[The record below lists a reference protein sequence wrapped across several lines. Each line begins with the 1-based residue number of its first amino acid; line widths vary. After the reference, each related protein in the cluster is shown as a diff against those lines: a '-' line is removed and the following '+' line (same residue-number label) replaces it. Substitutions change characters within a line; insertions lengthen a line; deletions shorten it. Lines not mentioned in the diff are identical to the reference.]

1 MSSELDEFERDMFR
15 EIGNMGASYSANSLS
30 EIMNKKVEIKVPDF
44 DILPLEE
51 FPRVVG
57 GGEEIVAGILV
68 KFQGD
73 ISGYLMMFYQFE
85 HALNLADLLLGK
97 EIGTT
102 KELDEMDIS
111 AIQEVG
117 NIMASSFANAIADF
131 TKLKITPTPPAFTID
146 MAESLLNYLIV
157 ELGQTTEKAIFFY
170 TDFIIPPNEILGH
183 LFLSPNEESL
193 KVIFSKVKEVYGGM
207 I

>member
-1 MSSELDEFERDMFR
+1 MKLSEFERDILR

-51 FPRVVG
+51 FPNIVG

-73 ISGYLMMFYQFE
+73 ISGYLMMFYQLNY
-85 HALNLADLLLGK
+85 ALNLADILLGK
-97 EIGTT
+97 ELGTT

-131 TKLKITPTPPAFTID
+131 LKLKITPAPPAFTLD
-146 MAESLLNYLIV
+146 MAGALLNYLV
-157 ELGQTTEKAIFFY
+157 AELGQTADEAIFFY

-183 LFLSPNEESL
+183 LFLTPDEESL
-193 KVIFSKVKEVYGGM
+193 KKIFERIKEVYAEV